1 MPTVSCQQCGN
12 KMVSGGLFC
21 PRCLDEQV
29 SADASWFPVDKTGI
43 DNPVVTHE
51 LVPDHRIYPEQKISE
66 LLRTYNIE
74 KTDLPLIRKD
84 DKAIQHLEIAP
95 GDVIEIV
102 RDSRTTDI
110 AKSYRLIVSTSGE
123 SGEGSFEEWRSPGN
137 PAEDVYEF
145 RDNVSEEQALHILRN
160 LRAYVAP
167 SDPGACRRIAVDRK
181 SEIETAVDRL
191 RRGEPYTFIEG
202 ELGYGKSFFL
212 HWVRDEAFAWA
223 AVSLIDLGDET
234 SFANP
239 ATIVKEFRQRLE
251 TPRSIANNQYAN
263 GLDELWDTLLRQVS
277 DICASGYERR
287 GYQLRKRRVSESIR
301 LAMEDILAETNISK
315 AIRTQLAET
324 AADHFDTEHKS
335 ISHTLF
341 ENFPDEAA
349 FDQLELI
356 STMAQ
361 LNGLRLLIGVD
372 ELEKADRSSDHFD
385 AIVDF
390 VDNLPE
396 NASLFV
402 TGTPELV
409 EGGEEGNA
417 LHSTHRELYDL
428 TIDNRIALE
437 RPTQKDLELFTDRL
451 LSMEEI
457 ALDPPER
464 EYEPTVEEF
473 GGTDAA
479 VNRFLSERTA
489 SFRSYLE
496 FLEA

>member
-1 MPTVSCQQCGN
+1 VSSSGN
-12 KMVSGGLFC
+12 
-21 PRCLDEQV
+21 
-29 SADASWFPVDKTGI
+29 
-43 DNPVVTHE
+43 
-51 LVPDHRIYPEQKISE
+51 
-66 LLRTYNIE
+66 
-74 KTDLPLIRKD
+74 
-84 DKAIQHLEIAP
+84 
-95 GDVIEIV
+95 
-102 RDSRTTDI
+102 
-110 AKSYRLIVSTSGE
+110 
-123 SGEGSFEEWRSPGN
+123 SGEGSIEEWRSPGE
-137 PAEDVYEF
+137 PAEGVYEF
-145 RDNVSEEQALHILRN
+145 SDNVSEEQALHILRN
-160 LRAYVAP
+160 LRAHVAP
-167 SDPGACRRIAVDRK
+167 SNPGACRRIAVDRK

-239 ATIVKEFRQRLE
+239 ATIVKEFRQSLE
-251 TPRSIANNQYAN
+251 TPRSIANDQYAS
-263 GLDELWDTLLRQVS
+263 GLDELWDTFLRQIS
-277 DICASGYERR
+277 DICASGCERR

-301 LAMEDILAETNISK
+301 LAMEDILAETNINED
-315 AIRTQLAET
+315 IRTQLAET
-324 AADHFDTEHKS
+324 AADHFDTKHRS

-372 ELEKADRSSDHFD
+372 ELEKANRSSDHFD
-385 AIVDF
+385 AIIDF
-390 VDNLPE
+390 VHELPE
-396 NASLFV
+396 NTSLLM

-417 LHSTHRELYDL
+417 FYSTHRELYDL
-428 TIDNRIALE
+428 TIDNRIGLE
-437 RPTQKDLELFTDRL
+437 RPTRKDLELFTDRL

-457 ALDPPER
+457 ALNQPER
-464 EYEPTVEEF
+464 EYEPTVEELD
-473 GGTDAA
+473 GIDTA
-479 VNRFLSERTA
+479 VDRFLNERTA

-496 FLEA
+496 YLES